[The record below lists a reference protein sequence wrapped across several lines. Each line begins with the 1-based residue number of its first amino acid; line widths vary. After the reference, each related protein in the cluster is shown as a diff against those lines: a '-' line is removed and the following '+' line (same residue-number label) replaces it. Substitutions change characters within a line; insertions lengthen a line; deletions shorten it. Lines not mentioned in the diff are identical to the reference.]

1 MFWPVQ
7 GLQDDSIID
16 ASGNKLEQTAS
27 SVSRERTKERN
38 PPSTPLDLSGPL
50 GDSLKKRETGE
61 IPLDLSV
68 KSNKRP
74 VELTESREMYLH
86 PMFSLGKIP
95 PTNTTQNQMQLKF
108 QQAPVI
114 SGPNGYVE
122 QRQMERRAQYHR
134 QCMEQKKL
142 MECSQQMLE
151 HRHAAMEQRQAYEQR
166 QVLEQRQT
174 LDHRQILEQKA
185 AMEERQR
192 QVIEERQRRLLEERK
207 RQAMEERHHTQGYSD
222 IAYKNKQL
230 QSGYQEMQEI
240 LHRHSGQPDSS
251 MMKHSLGSPW
261 QNQQVL
267 HSKSLPPDHYRRP
280 SHIRYSNRI
289 KPNPSSD
296 EQYYAMLQTIQKQN
310 AAKKQQLEQERLL
323 TERAV
328 RMQESM
334 PPTQP
339 KIISKTS
346 TMSHPSAYLEKPVQ
360 AYSQKLSSG
369 NDVNYTQHMW
379 KGGYSETAQQ
389 RLFAESAQPHLSVE
403 NPKANIV
410 KNRNLMPTYNIKQ
423 EHMSPVSASG
433 MYKNPFGSDVP
444 GQMEQRPQYQSPSP
458 HIVHSSNPHKG
469 ELMASTRPRPVKHT
483 RVSGTPLPSET
494 QSTAMSQQPER
505 SIIKGTSGAYCING
519 IQDPSTFCETKK
531 KFSPPGNIVKH
542 GSECYK
548 SCDGHD
554 VPVSSQKASVLDVY
568 SKQLQKQNLAEQEK
582 RRKKEQDD
590 SFNDNRLVTQLFRG
604 LIKQRE
610 SPVPD
615 KRKFDDGSKVPR
627 EVIKTSAAVV
637 QPEAVVERLSSPL
650 SISIPNG
657 SSRIGPEEKPE
668 SKPRPFSKK
677 QLIMN
682 AVNRDEDLRKIVSN
696 MEKPKTVIFSN
707 PDLKRSQTTSPVGPE
722 SPKMPTLSPQQ
733 KLQPSLSHQ
742 GTEPPTL
749 HIDGSDKQEAI
760 LRTGPAISYYQDKR
774 PRLLSS
780 LPRKPQPVVEDEEED
795 EDSGEI
801 QNEVSIQDNSVFA
814 KRPFLHYK
822 KIPIAN
828 VAPMIHENSLEGQ
841 KETPPSSSDRSTCVG
856 QKRKL
861 DETFDKHIT
870 SSIKTYLNESND
882 TPIIFSGENKSLL
895 EKIKCEDEGPLVKSR
910 RLSDSDCLIKSTA
923 SCDQNYKPLKV
934 ERRHKSLIQE
944 SSTSR
949 RIKQLNKNDV
959 LTVADRI
966 PILNRIGSSS
976 KTQKKADDIRRRARE
991 RHQHRHRHKRIQ
1003 ENQSLYIK
1011 SRRHSRDKARGFID
1025 FKPEVLVNRTRTRT
1039 FKNDILSD
1047 SDDKTEEDEDI
1058 KIVKRRVYKK
1068 SRQRKNRLQKA
1079 TESRKEARGSSDA
1092 SAAISLKR
1100 ASVPLTDCVSKSGLE
1115 TKTENTNIK
1124 DGPARSIDK
1133 TQEVNENSGTSAH
1146 PEENV
1151 DGTSPVRPRQKRRFR
1166 RRSSTKRIGK
1176 CRRRRTK
1183 FRKKQ
1188 IAKKNFI
1195 PLTFQGE
1202 VEDDVFANN
1211 DDFVPFNS
1219 CDLPQ
1224 SSGTSSQTAQ
1234 EIKKLVV
1241 CKDTGETMLH
1251 RAARLGH
1258 LDVVIYCLQSGD
1270 VDVNTKDNAGYT
1282 PLHECC
1288 VSGNL
1293 EIARLLLSRGA
1304 NVNCASQDGIR
1315 PIHDAVENDNVE
1327 MVRLLI
1333 VYGADP
1339 TLATYGGLSPE
1350 KIAHS
1355 DKMKSLITG
1364 YLGDLNGFP
1373 EGAVS
1378 TGWEFGLYRSGC
1390 LPETEV
1396 FADIPDD
1403 PPIES
1408 KEQYL
1413 EESGNP
1419 LFPVFKVQNG
1429 DSDRVESFVLVRDV
1443 CEFYTLKPSEVLK
1456 NPEDLRISE
1465 IMKSDIM
1472 QNMENSLLFQ
1482 KLSML
1487 TVTELPA
1494 IREDSVKDLVQIC
1507 LKLSNTA
1514 ESDSKE
1520 LSLKSTQ
1527 NESSSL
1533 DYKTNYSKSPI
1544 KQKHS
1549 PTKTLKHSM
1558 KGNFKEKLPEQ
1569 KHTSK
1574 QYCEQKGASRAL
1586 LWKKSF
1592 SEESSSNK
1600 PSTSGLNKVKGRPA
1614 EGGSKPSRGVF
1625 DLTSDDDSTD
1635 NEFPAWEPNSDLKV
1649 VKYRHDNI
1657 ELVSKSSASKMKRKV

>member
-1 MFWPVQ
+1 MYWPV
-7 GLQDDSIID
+7 QDDSIID
-16 ASGNKLEQTAS
+16 ASGNKIEQTAS

-38 PPSTPLDLSGPL
+38 PPSTPLDLSGPVS
-50 GDSLKKRETGE
+50 DSLKPREGE
-61 IPLDLSV
+61 TPLDLSV

-74 VELTESREMYLH
+74 IELTESSREMYLH
-86 PMFSLGKIP
+86 QMFSLGKMP
-95 PTNTTQNQMQLKF
+95 TTNTTQNQMQLKF
-108 QQAPVI
+108 QQTPPVI
-114 SGPNGYVE
+114 PTPNGYVE
-122 QRQMERRAQYHR
+122 QRQMERHVPYHR
-134 QCMEQKKL
+134 QYMEQKKL
-142 MECSQQMLE
+142 LECNQQMLE
-151 HRHAAMEQRQAYEQR
+151 QRHAMEQRQA
-166 QVLEQRQT
+166 LEQRQI
-174 LDHRQILEQKA
+174 LEHRQVLGHRQILEQRQ

-192 QVIEERQRRLLEERK
+192 QVMEERQRRILEERK
-207 RQAMEERHHTQGYSD
+207 RQAMEERHHPQGYSD
-222 IAYKNKQL
+222 IPYKNKQL
-230 QSGYQEMQEI
+230 PTGYQEIQDM
-240 LHRHSGQPDSS
+240 LHGNSGQPDSS

-267 HSKSLPPDHYRRP
+267 QSKSLPHDHYRRT

-289 KPNPSSD
+289 KTNPSSD

-310 AAKKQQLEQERLL
+310 AAKKHQMEQERLL

-328 RMQESM
+328 RMQETM

-346 TMSHPSAYLEKPVQ
+346 TMSNPSAYLEKPAQ
-360 AYSQKLSSG
+360 AYSQKLSTS

-379 KGGYSETAQQ
+379 KGGYSDTAQQ
-389 RLFAESAQPHLSVE
+389 HLIAESAQPHLSVE
-403 NPKANIV
+403 NPKASIV
-410 KNRNLMPTYNIKQ
+410 KQRGMMPAFNMKQ

-433 MYKNPFGSDVP
+433 VYKHPFGSDVP
-444 GQMEQRPQYQSPSP
+444 AHLEQRPQYHSPSP
-458 HIVHSSNPHKG
+458 HIVHSSTPHKG
-469 ELMASTRPRPVKHT
+469 ELMASSRPRPVKHT
-483 RVSGTPLPSET
+483 RVSGTPLPKET
-494 QSTAMSQQPER
+494 HSTTMSQQSER
-505 SIIKGTSGAYCING
+505 SIMKGTSGAYCING
-519 IQDPSTFCETKK
+519 VQDPSTLRDTKK
-531 KFSPPGNIVKH
+531 QFSSPENINKH
-542 GSECYK
+542 SSECYK

-554 VPVSSQKASVLDVY
+554 VLISSQKTSVLDVY
-568 SKQLQKQNLAEQEK
+568 SKQLQIQKQTLAEQEK
-582 RRKKEQDD
+582 RKKKEQDD
-590 SFNDNRLVTQLFRG
+590 SLNDNRLVTQLFRG
-604 LIKQRE
+604 LIKQGE
-610 SPVPD
+610 SPLPSA
-615 KRKFDDGSKVPR
+615 RKFDDGVKVPR
-627 EVIKTSAAVV
+627 EVTKTSSPVS

-650 SISIPNG
+650 SISIPNA
-657 SSRIGPEEKPE
+657 STRCKPEEKPE

-749 HIDGSDKQEAI
+749 HIDGSDKQDAI
-760 LRTGPAISYYQDKR
+760 LRTGPSISYYQDKR

-795 EDSGEI
+795 EI

-841 KETPPSSSDRSTCVG
+841 KETAPCSSDQSIG

-882 TPIIFSGENKSLL
+882 TPLILSAENKSLL
-895 EKIKCEDEGPLVKSR
+895 GKIKYEDEEPLVKSR

-923 SCDQNYKPLKV
+923 SCDRNYKPLKV

-944 SSTSR
+944 SSSSR
-949 RIKQLNKNDV
+949 RIKHDV
-959 LTVADRI
+959 VTIADRI
-966 PILNRIGSSS
+966 PILNRIGPPS

-1039 FKNDILSD
+1039 YKNEILSD
-1047 SDDKTEEDEDI
+1047 SDDKTEEEEDI
-1058 KIVKRRVYKK
+1058 KVVKRRVYKK
-1068 SRQRKNRLQKA
+1068 SRQRKNAKDALQKA
-1079 TESRKEARGSSDA
+1079 TERSKETKGSSDG
-1092 SAAISLKR
+1092 SISLKI
-1100 ASVPLTDCVSKSGLE
+1100 ASVPLTDCISKNVLE
-1115 TKTENTNIK
+1115 TKSENTNIK
-1124 DGPARSIDK
+1124 DETSQ
-1133 TQEVNENSGTSAH
+1133 TVEVNEKNGTSAQ

-1151 DGTSPVRPRQKRRFR
+1151 DVTLPIRPRQKRRFR

-1188 IAKKNFI
+1188 IIAKKNFI
-1195 PLTFQGE
+1195 PLTFHGD

-1211 DDFVPFNS
+1211 DDFVPFDS

-1258 LDVVIYCLQSGD
+1258 LDVVVYCLQSGD

-1288 VSGNL
+1288 VSGNR

-1355 DKMKSLITG
+1355 DKMRSLITG

-1373 EGAVS
+1373 EGVVS
-1378 TGWEFGLYRSGC
+1378 TRWEFGLYRSGC

-1408 KEQYL
+1408 KEQYIA
-1413 EESGNP
+1413 ESGNP
-1419 LFPVFKVQNG
+1419 LFPVFKIQNG
-1429 DSDRVESFVLVRDV
+1429 DSDRVESLVLVRDV
-1443 CEFYTLKPSEVLK
+1443 CEFYRLKPSEVLK
-1456 NPEDLRISE
+1456 NHENLRIRE

-1472 QNMENSLLFQ
+1472 QNTENSLLFQ

-1494 IREDSVKDLVQIC
+1494 IREESVKDLMQIC
-1507 LKLSNTA
+1507 LKLSNA
-1514 ESDSKE
+1514 VESDGKE
-1520 LSLKSTQ
+1520 MSLKNTQ
-1527 NESSSL
+1527 KESQGPTL
-1533 DYKTNYSKSPI
+1533 DNKSNYRQSPS

-1549 PTKTLKHSM
+1549 PTKSYKHSM
-1558 KGNFKEKLPEQ
+1558 KDNFKDKLSDQ
-1569 KHTSK
+1569 KYSLK
-1574 QYCEQKGASRAL
+1574 NCEQKVASKNL
-1586 LWKKSF
+1586 VWKKSF
-1592 SEESSSNK
+1592 SEESTSNK
-1600 PSTSGLNKVKGRPA
+1600 PSTSGLSRDKVRPA
-1614 EGGSKPSRGVF
+1614 DGGGKPPRGVF

-1635 NEFPAWEPNSDLKV
+1635 IEFPAWEPSSDLNV

-1657 ELVSKSSASKMKRKV
+1657 ELVSKSSASKMKRKM